1 MTPVLPVQQLTRRCD
16 PAVFDFESTA
26 QLQGGDG
33 EPQLSLSTFP
43 GQARA
48 IEALQLALDL
58 TRPGY
63 NLLAVGPPGLGQ
75 ATLLEH
81 TLRTRGAAQPPP
93 ADWVYINNFADPSKP
108 RAIRFE
114 AGAAT
119 QFKRDMAQLVED
131 LKTAIPSAFEND
143 AYRNRLEQID
153 TEFEEVEQK
162 SFAELE
168 RKAGER
174 NVTVLRTPTGLT
186 LAPLKDGAV
195 MSQDDFQQLTPEAR
209 EDLAQRLASMQ
220 EEVAAM
226 LKQVPAW
233 RRARRDRIKALNE
246 EVLLFAVGQTID
258 DVRARYAA
266 MPDVLAHLEAIRQ
279 DVVDNADDFRK
290 PEPTATPFGQLI
302 TGETPSLRRYQ
313 VNVIIG
319 DHDASHGP
327 RGPGAPVVVED
338 HPTLQNL
345 VGRAE
350 YASRFGAL
358 VTDFTMIRAGAL
370 HRANNGYLL
379 LDALQVLS
387 QPFAWNALKRALKRR
402 EVRIESLAEMAGWFS
417 TASLEPQPIPLAC
430 KVVLLCPPWLHLP
443 LVALDPEVHELFK
456 VVADFDEDTRRGD
469 AEVLLARF
477 VAALARHQQLLPL
490 DRAGVA
496 AMIDHAA
503 RLADDAARL
512 SLHTQSLTDV
522 LVEADAAARIM
533 ASTCIGENHVRG
545 AIDARRRR
553 VLRLK
558 DRVQDEIQRGTI
570 VIDTDGER
578 VGQVNGL
585 SVYALGDATFARPTR
600 ITATTRLGAGE
611 VIDIQRESRLGG
623 ATHSKGVMILAAFLA
638 ARYCGNRPH
647 ALHASLVFEQ
657 TYGMVEGDSASLAEL
672 CALLSSLSGLPIS
685 QSLAITGSVD
695 QSGRVQA
702 IGAVND
708 KIEGFFEICA
718 ARGLNEFSART
729 WHSPNG
735 VIIPRA
741 NVQHL
746 MLRDDVVAAASEKK
760 FSVYAVDTVDEA
772 IELLTGVPAG
782 GVTPSLWP
790 HDSVNGRVSA
800 RFAQLWHLQSEMA
813 AARTARGRRVKGG
826 GRERG
831 AHRPAR

>member
-1 MTPVLPVQQLTRRCD
+1 MISALPAQELTRRCD
-16 PAVFDFESTA
+16 PATFDFDSTA
-26 QLQGGDG
+26 ELQSDG
-33 EPQLSLSTFP
+33 APSLALSVFP

-48 IEALQLALDL
+48 IDALQLALDL
-58 TRPGY
+58 DRPGY
-63 NLLAVGPPGLGQ
+63 NLLVVGPPGLGQ
-75 ATLLEH
+75 TTLLEH
-81 TLRTRGAAQPPP
+81 TLRTRGAAQPAS
-93 ADWVYINNFADPSKP
+93 ADWVYINNFADASKP
-108 RAIRFE
+108 RAICFE

-119 QFKRDMAQLVED
+119 QFKRDIAQLVED
-131 LKTAIPSAFEND
+131 LKTAISGAFENE

-153 TEFEEVEQK
+153 AEFEEVEQK

-168 RKAGER
+168 RKAGEH

-266 MPDVLAHLEAIRQ
+266 MPDVLAHLEAIRK

-290 PEPTATPFGQLI
+290 PEPVTTPFGQMI
-302 TGETPSLRRYQ
+302 TGEAPSLRRYE

-319 DHDASHGP
+319 DADPARSA
-327 RGPGAPVVVED
+327 GAPVVVED
-338 HPTLQNL
+338 HPTVHNL

-402 EVRIESLAEMAGWFS
+402 EVRIESIAEMAGWSS
-417 TASLEPQPIPLAC
+417 TASLESQPIPLAC
-430 KVVLLCPPWLHLP
+430 KVVLFCPPWLHAALA
-443 LVALDPEVHELFK
+443 ALDPELAELFK
-456 VVADFDEDTRRGD
+456 VVADFDEDTRRSGD
-469 AEVLLARF
+469 SELQFARLL
-477 VAALARHQQLLPL
+477 AALATHHEVLPL
-490 DRAGVA
+490 DRDGVA
-496 AMIDHAA
+496 AMADHAA

-512 SLHTQSLTDV
+512 SLHTQSLSDV
-522 LVEADAAARIM
+522 LVEADAGARRTG
-533 ASTCIGENHVRG
+533 ATLLSRDHVRD

-558 DRVQDEIQRGTI
+558 DRVQEEIQRGTI

-611 VIDIQRESRLGG
+611 LIDVQRESRLGG

-647 ALHASLVFEQ
+647 ALHASLAFEQ
-657 TYGMVEGDSASLAEL
+657 TYGLVEGDSASLAEL
-672 CALLSSLSGLPIS
+672 CALLSSLSGLPIA
-685 QSLAITGSVD
+685 QSLAVTGSVD

-718 ARGLNEFSART
+718 LRGLNEFSPHTR
-729 WHSPNG
+729 HSHNG

-746 MLRDDVVAAASEKK
+746 MLRDEVVAAVSEGK
-760 FSVYAVDTVDEA
+760 FSVYAVDTADEA
-772 IELLTGVPAG
+772 IELLTGVAAG
-782 GVTPSLWP
+782 GDMPSQWP
-790 HDSVNGRVSA
+790 LDSVNGRVSA
-800 RFAQLWHLQSEMA
+800 RFTQLWHLQNEMA
-813 AARTARGRRVKGG
+813 AARTTRARRARGGS
-826 GRERG
+826 RERG
-831 AHRPAR
+831 AHPPP